1 VVVDLINKK
10 FLEIDV
16 PEATCNPYLD
26 TQPLCH
32 TSFSFICI
40 NQSDVLANILQI
52 MSNAVGLD
60 NMSPKFDKLLLPL
73 MVPQVTY
80 IFNTTFTT
88 SSIPTIWKN
97 AKIFPIA
104 RLKNDYRPISIL
116 PFFIKS
122 L

>member
-104 RLKNDYRPISIL
+104 RLKNDYRLISYQ
-116 PFFIKS
+116 
-122 L
+122 

>member
-52 MSNAVGLD
+52 KSNAVGLD